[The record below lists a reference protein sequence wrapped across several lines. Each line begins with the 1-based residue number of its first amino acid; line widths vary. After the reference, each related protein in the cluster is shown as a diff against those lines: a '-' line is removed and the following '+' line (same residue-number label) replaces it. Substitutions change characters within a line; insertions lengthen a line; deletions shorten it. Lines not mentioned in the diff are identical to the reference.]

1 MNDVRSSRLA
11 VWTVLLWAI
20 FAVVWKTATKDTWGQ
35 TFVSWGLIGGLTSVS
50 PEEGQIR
57 DGFTFFVS
65 LVLYSEVN
73 HMKAAG

>member
-35 TFVSWGLIGGLTSVS
+35 TFVSWGLIGGLTSVGAYCFGS
-50 PEEGQIR
+50 KVIR
-57 DGFTFFVS
+57 KDADKY
-65 LVLYSEVN
+65 LVP
-73 HMKAAG
+73 KGPRKDA